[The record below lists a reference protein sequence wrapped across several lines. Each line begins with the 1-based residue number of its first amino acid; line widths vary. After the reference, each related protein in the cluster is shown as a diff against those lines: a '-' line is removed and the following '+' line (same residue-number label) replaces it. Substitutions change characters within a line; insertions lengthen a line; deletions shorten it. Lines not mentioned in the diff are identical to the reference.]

1 MAVRGTPVPA
11 ATLGEGVRVPGAL
24 ARHYAPRTP
33 ARRVPPGEGD
43 RAAPDV
49 AVLARRP
56 APAGH
61 VGPWAALPDDPTAA
75 AAVLYA
81 SLRALDA
88 EGAREV
94 WVEDVPD
101 AAAWR
106 AVADR
111 LARATHPATLEEG
124 P

>member
-1 MAVRGTPVPA
+1 
-11 ATLGEGVRVPGAL
+11 VRVPGAL

-33 ARRVPPGEGD
+33 ARRVAAGGGD
-43 RAAPDV
+43 RAPADV

-61 VGPWAALPDDPTAA
+61 VGAWSALPDDPIAA
-75 AAVLYA
+75 ATVLYA
-81 SLRALDA
+81 SLRALDL

-101 AAAWR
+101 TPAWR
-106 AVADR
+106 GVADR